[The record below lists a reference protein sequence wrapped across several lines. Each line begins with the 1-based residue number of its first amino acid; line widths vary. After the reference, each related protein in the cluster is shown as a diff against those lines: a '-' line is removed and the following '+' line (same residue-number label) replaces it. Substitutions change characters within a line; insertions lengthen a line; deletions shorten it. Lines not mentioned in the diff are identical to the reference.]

1 MVISLLALSILS
13 FSTKQFKC
21 MPCGERCDNVVYD
34 SPGKCSHCQMS
45 LVDAATITFKNINP
59 ADLCKY
65 LSEHPE
71 TILLDVRTKDEF
83 EGKGNPNY
91 GVLKNAFNIPIQEL
105 EKRTTEI
112 DSLKDRE
119 IIVYC
124 SHSRRSPRASYIL
137 TQLGF
142 KKITNL
148 DGGMSVLKD
157 NSCKK

>member
-1 MVISLLALSILS
+1 
-13 FSTKQFKC
+13 
-21 MPCGERCDNVVYD
+21 MPCGERCDNVIYD

-45 LVDAATITFKNINP
+45 LVDAATITFKNISP

-71 TILLDVRTKDEF
+71 TILLDVRTKNEF

-91 GVLKNAFNIPIQEL
+91 GVLRNALNIPIQEL

-124 SHSRRSPRASYIL
+124 SHSHRSPQASYIL
-137 TQLGF
+137 TQQGF
-142 KKITNL
+142 NKVINL